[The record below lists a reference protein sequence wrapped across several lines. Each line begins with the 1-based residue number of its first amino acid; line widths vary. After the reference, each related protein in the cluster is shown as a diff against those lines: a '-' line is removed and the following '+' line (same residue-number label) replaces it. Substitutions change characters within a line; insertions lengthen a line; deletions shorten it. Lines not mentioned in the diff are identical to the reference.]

1 MKKTYK
7 VIALIAVFV
16 LVAYLAQAQPHPGNT
31 SGGGA
36 VEGPPIGAGA
46 PIGSGTVL
54 LIALASAYGGHKFYK
69 VNKSVSVT
77 E

>member
-1 MKKTYK
+1 MKKTVK

-16 LVAYLAQAQPHPGNT
+16 LVGFFVQAQPHPGQS
-31 SGGGA
+31 SGGTAIDG
-36 VEGPPIGAGA
+36 GRIGAGA

-54 LIALASAYGGHKFYK
+54 LVVLASVYGMRKFYN
-69 VNKSVSVT
+69 VNKKVSIT